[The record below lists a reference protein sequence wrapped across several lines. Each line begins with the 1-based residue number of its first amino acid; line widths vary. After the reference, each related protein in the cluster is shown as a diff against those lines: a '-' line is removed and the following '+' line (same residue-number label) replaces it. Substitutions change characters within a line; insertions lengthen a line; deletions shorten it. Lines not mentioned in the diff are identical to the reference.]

1 MEINYV
7 IRWIVIYPVDRAIP
21 RLNNRG
27 QLFKTLDSAIHQI
40 KICPV
45 DSTII
50 IGFPNTSLLDIDFSV
65 G

>member
-1 MEINYV
+1 MFEQPG
-7 IRWIVIYPVDRAIP
+7 PVV
-21 RLNNRG
+21 
-27 QLFKTLDSAIHQI
+27 QTLDSAIHQI
-40 KICPV
+40 KIYPV